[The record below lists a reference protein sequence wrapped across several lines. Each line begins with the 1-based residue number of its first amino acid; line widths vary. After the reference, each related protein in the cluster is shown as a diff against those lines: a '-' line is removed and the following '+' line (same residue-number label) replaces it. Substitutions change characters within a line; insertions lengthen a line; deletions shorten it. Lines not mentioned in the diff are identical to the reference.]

1 MVITT
6 KKHCLSEAR
15 EEMML
20 RKMLPSAENAK
31 CVEIR
36 AHFVSSFLVL
46 HGRKKTILC
55 KNFKTSNVFLQA
67 LVQFILRLSPP
78 YQQCLEKPS
87 H

>member
-46 HGRKKTILC
+46 HGRKKPSCVKISRLPMLVFFASLSTIY
-55 KNFKTSNVFLQA
+55 FKA
-67 LVQFILRLSPP
+67 
-78 YQQCLEKPS
+78 
-87 H
+87 